1 MALLSTRLLAEAGH
15 DTTLYTFT
23 HSPECFS
30 DLQKNIKIEIHEA
43 AKNTPFSPLKKL
55 ISIIT
60 LAWRLRHVDT
70 IIANNPPMQ
79 IVAALA
85 KVFNRK
91 VHTLWWHHH
100 TPWYIYNNRIKSFF
114 ERYLIVP
121 FIDTM
126 IATSH
131 FVGERLKS
139 YSGRDATVIHPVLDK
154 APQQTNKSNI
164 SDNDNNRVLLF
175 THGRLEPGKGID
187 TIVRVWEEM
196 KKEHASSLPRRR
208 ESRPVSPDLH
218 GPGYPPSRV

>member
-15 DTTLYTFT
+15 DTTLYTFA

-30 DLQKNIKIEIHEA
+30 DLQKNLKIELHES
-43 AKNTPFSPLKKL
+43 AKIISFSPLKKL
-55 ISIIT
+55 LSIIT

-79 IVAALA
+79 IVAALT

-114 ERYLIVP
+114 ERYLIIP
-121 FIDTM
+121 FIDSM

-131 FVGERLKS
+131 FVSEQLKS

-154 APQQTNKSNI
+154 APQQTNKSN

-175 THGRLEPGKGID
+175 THGRLEAGKGIE
-187 TIVRVWEEM
+187 TVISVW
-196 KKEHASSLPRRR
+196 KSL
-208 ESRPVSPDLH
+208 EANAQTQ
-218 GPGYPPSRV
+218 